1 MLTLWPGSQPNIARL
16 KKVVGRE
23 LENIILPIWRIWPK
37 LRRGNCPRANLP
49 KYDSVRSDLCAV
61 YTTPQIESKRNLEIL
76 KFNINQK
83 FQIQGVRDIEARVF
97 LPNPESSS
105 HSNCPPYNIYVQ
117 MLKEQNV
124 KLCFSHCWLWSR
136 SKVGKKL
143 GTMQDE
149 CQREFI
155 YLHTLFHRKSASRR
169 RFRSFLPRRGQRLG
183 VPSCF
188 PANFALTRW

>member
-1 MLTLWPGSQPNIARL
+1 MEIALGLICRNKIQWGL
-16 KKVVGRE
+16 
-23 LENIILPIWRIWPK
+23 I
-37 LRRGNCPRANLP
+37 
-49 KYDSVRSDLCAV
+49 CAL
-61 YTTPQIESKRNLEIL
+61 YTTPQIGSKRNWEIL

-169 RFRSFLPRRGQRLG
+169 RFRSFFATQRSEVGHSILFSGKFCFDTVITLSGKHKSLGLGPRN
-183 VPSCF
+183 PEKEF
-188 PANFALTRW
+188 YPPAWY